1 MKALILAAGYATR
14 LYPLTKD
21 RPKSLLPIGNKPII
35 EHIVDNLERI
45 ESVNEIIVVSNQR
58 FSHQFQD
65 WLNGVSC
72 VKRIRLIN
80 DGTTSEENRLGAV
93 GDMNFV
99 INEYNIADDL
109 LVIGGDNLLTGDLRG
124 FLEFSELKRSSA
136 VGLYDIKNRRIAMKY
151 GVVMLNGDNRLIDFS
166 EKPKVP
172 PSSLIA
178 MCLYYFPKEKLHLIS
193 EYLKRNEA
201 KDAIGHYISWLS
213 RVEQVF
219 GYIFDGIWY
228 DIGDKLSYQR
238 ARQKFRE
245 GINARG

>member
-21 RPKSLLPIGNKPII
+21 RPKSLLPIGDKPII
-35 EHIVDNLERI
+35 GYIIDNLERI
-45 ESVNEIIVVSNQR
+45 ETIDEIIIVSNHR
-58 FSHQFQD
+58 FLHQFQD
-65 WLNGVSC
+65 WLNRISP
-72 VKRIRLIN
+72 VKRIRLVN
-80 DGTTSEENRLGAV
+80 DGTTSEEDRLGAV

-124 FLEFSELKRSSA
+124 FLEFSKLKRSLA
-136 VGLYDIKNRRIAMKY
+136 VGLYDIKNRRMATKY
-151 GVVMLNGDNRLIDFS
+151 GVVMLNGDNRLMDFS

-178 MCLYYFPKEKLHLIS
+178 MCLYYFPKEKLNLIS
-193 EYLKRNEA
+193 EYLKRDEA

-213 RVEQVF
+213 RVEGVF

-228 DIGDKLSYQR
+228 DIGDRESYQR
-238 ARQKFRE
+238 AKQKFRE
-245 GINARG
+245 GINAKR